1 MEIVE
6 RRPRPS
12 TTEQVVINN
21 RRDRRQMSELM
32 LGIVGHNAMGLQRG
46 LKVLRRYLLFLLAL
60 EVDRKALSASM
71 NATLVSIVWATS
83 LVSPDTPNPV
93 VLAA

>member
-1 MEIVE
+1 
-6 RRPRPS
+6 
-12 TTEQVVINN
+12 
-21 RRDRRQMSELM
+21 MSELM

-60 EVDRKALSASM
+60 EVDRKALSAST